1 MPDNLNKDYSFYE
14 KNRKALL
21 NDYEGRY
28 IVIYKERVVGAYDTQ
43 LDAIEAAR
51 KKFPLGKFLVQLVTE
66 EDEVIVF
73 NLVRSPYAQSLPVS
87 QQKHHQAVGG

>member
-1 MPDNLNKDYSFYE
+1 MSDSLKKEFSFYE

-21 NDYEGRY
+21 KDYEGKFV
-28 IVIYKERVVGAYDTQ
+28 VIYKEKVVGAYNTQ

-66 EDEVIVF
+66 KDEVIVF
-73 NLVRSPYAQSLPVS
+73 HSRLRA
-87 QQKHHQAVGG
+87 